1 MVGHFLSLI
10 GITRGHLWSLTG
22 DLSWS
27 LVVALWG
34 SLMVTCGHPL
44 GITHGHLWPPTG
56 GHSWSLVATHW
67 GSLTVTC
74 GHPLG
79 ITHGHLWPPTGDHSW
94 SLVAT
99 HWGSLMVCQSSQKK
113 FFLLSVHTCKNH
125 YQENQITKE
134 LYKELSKSFSGS
146 RICFVCM
153 YVRKLYSLHSRLLSI
168 ADIFLWRSQ
177 CSVLDL
183 NMKANNHN
191 QSQIQ
196 TLSLGWRLFC
206 LPCRLFFLL

>member
-113 FFLLSVHTCKNH
+113 FFLLSVHTCKI
-125 YQENQITKE
+125 ITRKPNNKRIVQRT
-134 LYKELSKSFSGS
+134 LKVFSGS
-146 RICFVCM
+146 RICLYVCM
-153 YVRKLYSLHSRLLSI
+153 
-168 ADIFLWRSQ
+168 
-177 CSVLDL
+177 
-183 NMKANNHN
+183 
-191 QSQIQ
+191 
-196 TLSLGWRLFC
+196 
-206 LPCRLFFLL
+206 